1 MEYAH
6 TPTNNTAYTQGL
18 DTHGLDKHC
27 VDKHSSVAGTS
38 AVTMRNQS
46 SDVIA
51 SQLAYA
57 STKNKWIL
65 FTGHCPKPDLN
76 WLSARNV
83 DCSKVVYLKN
93 SEHSEQIKVI
103 MDAILSGNA
112 AAVIGTNAIDAISQ
126 QQLSKLAQDN
136 DCSVHFVD
144 ISRSRKLH

>member
-1 MEYAH
+1 MEYAQ
-6 TPTNNTAYTQGL
+6 TTTNNATYTRGL
-18 DTHGLDKHC
+18 DSHR
-27 VDKHSSVAGTS
+27 SVSGAS
-38 AVTMRNQS
+38 AISMLNQS
-46 SDVIA
+46 SNVIA
-51 SQLAYA
+51 SQLAHA
-57 STKNKWIL
+57 STKSKWIL

-112 AAVIGTNAIDAISQ
+112 AAVVGTNAIDAISQ
-126 QQLSKLAQDN
+126 QQLSKLGKDN

-144 ISRSRKLH
+144 ISPARNLH